1 MLKNKI
7 LKKERIENMKK
18 FRKVIV
24 ALLAMVMALG
34 CLTMTASADDT
45 KYYVVGSMQGWNL
58 GESIEMTD
66 AGNGVYTYTFD
77 VADTTAV
84 EFKIVT
90 DQANWDTQIS
100 MGGGTNGGNFTYTP
114 EAAGSLTITLDT
126 AKIGAENAGDEAVT
140 VAPTADSNTGVSAPV
155 VAAAIAVVSMVG
167 IVVFAKRRTV
177 AE

>member
-7 LKKERIENMKK
+7 FQKERIENMKK

-45 KYYVVGSMQGWNL
+45 KYYVVGSMQDWKL
-58 GESIEMTD
+58 GESIEMTA

-90 DQANWDTQIS
+90 DQSNWDTQIS
-100 MGGGTNGGNFTYTP
+100 MGGGKNGGNFTYTP
-114 EAAGSLTITLDT
+114 DAAGSLTITLDT

-140 VAPTADSNTGVSAPV
+140 IAPTADSNTGVSAPV